1 MYKDIDITESIKL
14 IDENKDLLILDV
26 RTEEEYKEDGYI
38 KNAKM
43 IPLGRLL
50 FSIDEL
56 DGYEDSP
63 ILVYCRRGSRSMQ
76 ACEILEDNGFTEL
89 YNMMGGFS
97 KLVNEGPKEL
107 WTK

>member
-1 MYKDIDITESIKL
+1 MTGVQTCALPI
-14 IDENKDLLILDV
+14 LLILDV

-38 KNAKM
+38 KNAKL

-56 DGYEDSP
+56 DGYEYSP

-107 WTK
+107 WNK

>member
-1 MYKDIDITESIKL
+1 MYKDIDIKDSIKL
-14 IDENKDLLILDV
+14 MDEEKDLLILDV
-26 RTEEEYKEDGYI
+26 RTEEEYEEEGHI
-38 KNAKM
+38 KNAKL

-76 ACEILEDNGFTEL
+76 ACEILEDNGFTVL
-89 YNMMGGFS
+89 YNIMGGFS
-97 KLVNEGPKEL
+97 KLVNEAPSNL

>member
-38 KNAKM
+38 KNAKL

-56 DGYEDSP
+56 D
-63 ILVYCRRGSRSMQ
+63 
-76 ACEILEDNGFTEL
+76 
-89 YNMMGGFS
+89 
-97 KLVNEGPKEL
+97 
-107 WTK
+107 

>member
-38 KNAKM
+38 KNAKL

-63 ILVYCRRGSRSMQ
+63 ILV
-76 ACEILEDNGFTEL
+76 
-89 YNMMGGFS
+89 
-97 KLVNEGPKEL
+97 
-107 WTK
+107 